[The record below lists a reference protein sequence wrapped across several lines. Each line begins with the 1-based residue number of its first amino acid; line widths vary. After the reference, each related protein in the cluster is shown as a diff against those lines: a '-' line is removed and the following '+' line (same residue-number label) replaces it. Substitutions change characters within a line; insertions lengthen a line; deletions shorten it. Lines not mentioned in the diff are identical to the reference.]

1 MGTFGDSCG
10 HLGTACFEPSHVSP
24 LLIQRTLALTPR
36 SSNHGAGSE
45 EDFFLLKF
53 TFAPNEFFTNT
64 ELTKTYFVDV
74 AAEEGELMYGG
85 PSYKRAEGCKIDWKP
100 NMNPTIKKVRCWCRC
115 QC

>member
-1 MGTFGDSCG
+1 
-10 HLGTACFEPSHVSP
+10 
-24 LLIQRTLALTPR
+24 LALTPR

-100 NMNPTIKKVRCWCRC
+100 NMNPTIKKVRCRCRC